1 MEATLARLVQTIRPN
16 PRHSVVG
23 WTSVLFSVLVA
34 ASLLLAGLFV
44 YRLEVDALLNS
55 RMDLHEALPLVAL
68 GYSTLV
74 VLAVAVVEISLYRR
88 RVRQANLQADALR
101 DLVRKLLSRVE
112 DEQRRLGSMLH
123 DDIGGGLTA
132 LKLEIEQIR
141 RARAPAEADWARG
154 FAALDRLLQRAR
166 GIAHLLY
173 PSMIGGVRLSV
184 ALAELADRLSSDA
197 MRIAVDAG
205 VDIDSVG
212 PEQGTRILRVIQ
224 EAVVNAIRHAKANA
238 LHIVVKADGAVVRG
252 HVDDDGVG
260 WGDWSEGLGL
270 ALMRES
276 VASAGGEVEFSRSP
290 QGGARVGFVFPVR
303 AADPPGAADGGRKGA
318 THEA

>member
-23 WTSVLFSVLVA
+23 WTGVLFSILVA
-34 ASLLLAGLFV
+34 ASLLLAGLYV
-44 YRLEVDALLNS
+44 YHWEVDALLTS

-88 RVRQANLQADALR
+88 CVRQANLQADTFR

-132 LKLEIEQIR
+132 LKLEVEQVR
-141 RARAPAEADWARG
+141 RVRTPTDSDWQRC
-154 FAALDRLLQRAR
+154 FASLDRLLQRAR
-166 GIAHLLY
+166 GIARLLY
-173 PSMIGGVRLSV
+173 PSMVGGVRLSV
-184 ALAELADRLSSDA
+184 ALAELAERLSSDA
-197 MRIAVDAG
+197 MRIEVDAG
-205 VDIDSVG
+205 ADVDSIG

-238 LHIVVKADGAVVRG
+238 LHIVVKADGTTVRG

-276 VASAGGEVEFSRSP
+276 IASAGGEVEFSRSP
-290 QGGARVGFVFPVR
+290 QGGARVGFAFPVS
-303 AADPPGAADGGRKGA
+303 AAAPSRTVGDGRKGA
-318 THEA
+318 AHEA